1 MIETSEKKQLIIL
14 DRDGV
19 INQDSKDFIKS
30 EKEWIPIP
38 GSIDAIASLSN
49 SGFIVAIATNQ
60 SGIARNLFGF
70 KELEAMHQKLHDLV
84 NKAGGHIDKIIVCP
98 HGPDENS
105 DCRKPKPKMLNM
117 LIEEYGISNENAFAI
132 GDSLRDLEAADR
144 AGVTPLLVRT
154 GNGLK
159 TEKNLPPKFS
169 GVQIY
174 NDLANAA
181 VDIIKA

>member
-1 MIETSEKKQLIIL
+1 VIEASGKNQLVIL

-70 KELEAMHQKLHDLV
+70 KELEAMHQKLHSLV
-84 NKAGGHIDKIIVCP
+84 SKAGGHIAKIIVCP

-117 LIEEYGISNENAFAI
+117 LIEEYGNSSENVYAI
-132 GDSLRDLEAADR
+132 GDSMRDLEAAFK
-144 AGVTPLLVRT
+144 AGVTPILVRT

-159 TEKNLPPKFS
+159 TEKNLPSKFS
-169 GVQIY
+169 KIRIY
-174 NDLANAA
+174 DDLAKAA
-181 VDIIKA
+181 MNMIKA

>member
-1 MIETSEKKQLIIL
+1 MIETSGKNQLVIL

-70 KELEAMHQKLHDLV
+70 KELEAMHLKLHNLV
-84 NKAGGHIDKIIVCP
+84 NEAGGCIDKIIVCP

-105 DCRKPKPKMLNM
+105 DCRKPNPKMLNT
-117 LIEEYGISNENAFAI
+117 LIEDYEISNENVFAI

-144 AGVTPLLVRT
+144 ANVTPLLVRT
-154 GNGLK
+154 GNGLE

-169 GVQIY
+169 KVRIY
-174 NDLANAA
+174 NDLAEAA
-181 VDIIKA
+181 IDMIKD

>member
-1 MIETSEKKQLIIL
+1 MIKDSRKKLVIL

-30 EKEWIPIP
+30 EEEWIPIP

-60 SGIARNLFGF
+60 SGIARKLFGF
-70 KELEAMHQKLHDLV
+70 RELEAMHRKLHGLV
-84 NKAGGHIDKIIVCP
+84 YEAGGHIEKIIVCP
-98 HGPDENS
+98 HGPDEES
-105 DCRKPKPKMLNM
+105 DCRKPNPKMLNM
-117 LIEEYGISNENAFAI
+117 LIKEYQISHENVFAI
-132 GDSLRDLEAADR
+132 GDSLRDLEAADK

-159 TEKNLPPKFS
+159 TEKDLPLKFS
-169 GVQIY
+169 KIQIC
-174 NDLANAA
+174 NDLAEAA
-181 VDIIKA
+181 IDIIKA